1 MQTFLPY
8 VYNFDLS
15 AQALDN
21 KRLNKQLLEG
31 RQIYA
36 ALLGRTKGWVN
47 HPATRMWRN
56 HENMLFKYLYAIM
69 RECKKRGIATEKNW
83 SAIEELHESNWHR
96 GDGITIPGWMTD
108 ELIANKIEITHR
120 GNLYNKDPEYYFEFQ
135 RESKKIRN
143 NVCCDR
149 CNYYW
154 FTHKLINNKEF

>member
-15 AQALDN
+15 AKALDN

-56 HENMLFKYLYAIM
+56 HENMLYKYLYAIM
-69 RECKKRGIATEKNW
+69 RECKRRGIATEKNW
-83 SAIEELHESNWHR
+83 SAIEELHESNWNR
-96 GDGITIPGWMTD
+96 GEGLTVPTWMVD
-108 ELIANKIEITHR
+108 ESIANKIEITHR
-120 GNLYNKDPEYYFEFQ
+120 GNLYNKDPEYYFEFY
-135 RESKKIRN
+135 RESKKFHN
-143 NVCCDR
+143 YVCCDK

-154 FTHKLINNKEF
+154 FTHKLINNEEF

>member
-15 AQALDN
+15 AKSLDN

-47 HPATRMWRN
+47 HPATRMWKN
-56 HENMLFKYLYAIM
+56 HENMLYKYLYAIM
-69 RECKKRGIATEKNW
+69 RECKRRGIATEKNW
-83 SAIEELHESNWHR
+83 TAIEELHHSNWHR
-96 GDGITIPGWMTD
+96 GDNLTIPTWMTD
-108 ELIANKIEITHR
+108 ESIAYKIEITHR
-120 GNLYNKDPEYYFEFQ
+120 ANLYLKDPEYYFEFQ
-135 RESKKIRN
+135 RESKNYRKH
-143 NVCCDR
+143 VCCDR

-154 FTHKLINNKEF
+154 FTHKLTNNEEF

>member
-36 ALLGRTKGWVN
+36 ALLGRTAGWVN

-56 HENMLFKYLYAIM
+56 HENMLYKYLYSVM
-69 RECKKRGIATEKNW
+69 RECKRRGIKTEKNW
-83 SAIEELHESNWHR
+83 TAIEELHESNWNR
-96 GDGITIPGWMTD
+96 GEGITVPGWMTD
-108 ELIANKIEITHR
+108 ESIATKIETTHR

-143 NVCCDR
+143 NVCCDT

-154 FTHKLINNKEF
+154 FTHKLINNEEF